1 MIGKLIV
8 INDKIIS
15 QTLDEEK
22 RAKHLLIKKML
33 NDKQCFFKIN
43 IETAYALLRELEI
56 PENDLKSIYLEL
68 IDSEKMK

>member
-1 MIGKLIV
+1 MIDKLIV

-43 IETAYALLRELEI
+43 IETASALLRELEI

>member
-1 MIGKLIV
+1 MIDKLIV

-22 RAKHLLIKKML
+22 REKHLLIKKML

-56 PENDLKSIYLEL
+56 PENNLKSIYLEL

>member
-1 MIGKLIV
+1 MIDKLIV

-33 NDKQCFFKIN
+33 NDKQNFFKIN

>member
-1 MIGKLIV
+1 MIDKLIV

-43 IETAYALLRELEI
+43 IETA
-56 PENDLKSIYLEL
+56 
-68 IDSEKMK
+68 

>member
-1 MIGKLIV
+1 MIDKLIV

-22 RAKHLLIKKML
+22 RAKHLLIKKIL

>member
-1 MIGKLIV
+1 
-8 INDKIIS
+8 
-15 QTLDEEK
+15 
-22 RAKHLLIKKML
+22 ML
-33 NDKQCFFKIN
+33 NDKQFFFKIN

>member
-1 MIGKLIV
+1 MIDKLIV